1 MQGFPPDWMPSA
13 PRLKI
18 VVSPVRVRVSPS
30 KTALEISAFFVA
42 AARRGGM
49 SRRPKFAATPF

>member
-1 MQGFPPDWMPSA
+1 MPSA

-30 KTALEISAFFVA
+30 KTALEITAFFVA